1 MIDLRSDTVTKPT
14 EAMRAAMVDAVVGDD
29 VYEDDP
35 TVNDLEEYAAEL
47 LGKEAALFVSSGTQ
61 GNQIAVLAHCQ
72 PGNEVIMEAESHIF
86 HYEGAAIAAFAG
98 VQPHT
103 VYGVRGVM
111 DAADV
116 EEAIRPDDI
125 HAPETGLICMENTHN
140 RHGGT
145 IITPEEMRKVTD
157 LGRRYQIP
165 THLDGARLFHA
176 SVALGEPIKNF
187 TKSFTTVQVCL
198 SKGLGAPVGSI
209 IAGDQTFI
217 KSARKWRKRL
227 GGGMRQAGVIA
238 APGKIALTDMIELL
252 ENDHTN
258 AKRLAEGIGNIP
270 GMGIHTPVETNIIL
284 VETDGLQCTE
294 KEFSHRLY
302 SEGVLA
308 NPYRKNIIRLVTH
321 KDVTSTQIEATIT
334 AVQRVVKDTIHD
346 ERKG

>member
-125 HAPETGLICMENTHN
+125 HAPETGSFAWKILIIDMEV
-140 RHGGT
+140 
-145 IITPEEMRKVTD
+145 P
-157 LGRRYQIP
+157 
-165 THLDGARLFHA
+165 
-176 SVALGEPIKNF
+176 S
-187 TKSFTTVQVCL
+187 
-198 SKGLGAPVGSI
+198 
-209 IAGDQTFI
+209 
-217 KSARKWRKRL
+217 
-227 GGGMRQAGVIA
+227 
-238 APGKIALTDMIELL
+238 
-252 ENDHTN
+252 
-258 AKRLAEGIGNIP
+258 
-270 GMGIHTPVETNIIL
+270 
-284 VETDGLQCTE
+284 
-294 KEFSHRLY
+294 
-302 SEGVLA
+302 
-308 NPYRKNIIRLVTH
+308 
-321 KDVTSTQIEATIT
+321 
-334 AVQRVVKDTIHD
+334 
-346 ERKG
+346 